1 MKVMS
6 WSRNCPHCMTRRVR
20 SSDGLSTSAMTVVD
34 TDLGEGRRTWSN
46 HESLLDARDPRGIDT
61 PEIDGGS
68 S

>member
-1 MKVMS
+1 
-6 WSRNCPHCMTRRVR
+6 
-20 SSDGLSTSAMTVVD
+20 MTVVD

-61 PEIDGGS
+61 PEIDRGS